1 MTTLDVN
8 ASGSSGP
15 IDRDTVDDCVDDNVD
30 DNTNVARFPGLR
42 VEAQLG
48 VGGSGVVYRAWD
60 AANGRHVALKVLRAE
75 RWGSETQRSRFRR
88 EVEILRRL
96 ADPGVVGILADG
108 TTTDGAP
115 WFTMELIADASLQD
129 RIDRAALPPLATCV
143 AWIRDVARTL
153 TRLHAQGVVHRDVKP
168 SNILLQDGSRARLAD
183 FGVVLLSDEE
193 RLTVGPRAV
202 GTPRFMAPEQMSGS
216 VADWRLVDVYAL
228 GLVLAELLG
237 PGRSSQDLAYVV
249 RRATA
254 ATPADRY
261 PGAATLADE
270 LDRWLSGH
278 SVRLRASAL
287 IWRARQSPW
296 MIGLPQIAAVT
307 AGLVLVVLA
316 VVSMRASQRDAQAA
330 ADWAIARTG
339 LAEVWA
345 TGDVQAADDWV
356 ARFAS
361 DPARL
366 RTPAAGRAWL
376 ELAALHRD
384 AARDE
389 DELDALGRAL
399 ASTDNPD
406 VQAAAI
412 AEVVAVY
419 RRLRRWPALGHLLAA
434 LPAEGIELGDPLRRA
449 ARADLALAEGDVA
462 AAIASTPDEAPLLAP
477 LQALRAAPPA
487 VIGALDSD
495 DDGVLEWVV
504 GEPAAR
510 DPVREQGEHGAPV
523 WRFGPLA
530 GAKFRDAGGRGLL
543 HTTTGLWS
551 LDQGGAA
558 RIGPQSKYAAR
569 VGPRVFGVP
578 ETDQGRR
585 LVELAAGALSTAH
598 AATAELDSFVQGVA
612 SGDVDGDGAPEL
624 VAALGPPY
632 GFLVRAYR
640 VLSDGG
646 PITEL
651 AGIRPG
657 DVGSVAVVATPAGP
671 RIVGLIIHVN
681 PHAAL
686 FSAEE
691 PWGAPCGV
699 LTWRHDAA
707 ASPPLLVPVARFELP
722 PGYCE
727 ASSMQVA
734 DLDGDGE
741 AELLVNEWSR
751 QNGALL
757 VLRHH
762 GDQLVRAF
770 SLPDHEVTSV
780 ARVRGR
786 DVVLLSQVEP
796 GERVLGRWFVGVGDQ
811 QLPRRAWSNDP
822 IDPGDD
828 PTVRLFAACALDR
841 SAADSC
847 VQRGDSAR
855 AARFLERAGEPAKAA
870 RALGDAA
877 RATGDAATLAHA
889 VDLAIA
895 GADAPLARGLLDQ
908 LAAQSPERAASKTA
922 EHADRLTPG
931 WAFDPTR
938 PLPADVQ
945 IVVPAAVRQDL
956 ANRELRVR
964 LPAGIDAVLR
974 LPLRATGGPVWLH
987 AAGELTRT
995 EWACV
1000 ADIRLRRPGSQSAQ
1014 NSAYAPLSL
1023 SMHGTGAGL
1032 ILFRSF
1038 DNLTRDRI
1046 PRPGVVTPID
1056 LRLDSTANGMQV
1068 RGSWNHQDFTRHTAA
1083 ERPQAGEAWELVV
1096 VGGEGWGS
1104 IPGPICELALRQLD
1118 LGGFEVARTPPP
1130 PPSPAI
1136 AWVLG
1141 VGEPPP
1147 GEPAD
1152 DPAFVALL
1160 RLDPSLRE
1168 RVRAQYGAEAANR
1181 LFSRAVRS
1189 MDRDDDQTI
1198 DTILGMGD
1206 LTGVAPMDR
1215 LWLQRARGDAL
1226 IRVGRP
1232 NEARVDLTAVWQAST
1247 AGDEPFVWRSA
1258 LQAATGLAELD
1269 VAIGDDVGAAVWI
1282 ARGIDIAPDVD
1293 LGERI
1298 LRNRPRLRDH
1308 WTRLT
1313 TPTFAG
1319 DRTRP

>member
-153 TRLHAQGVVHRDVKP
+153 ARLHAQGVVHRDVKP

-356 ARFAS
+356 ARFAF

-558 RIGPQSKYAAR
+558 RIGPQSKHAAR

-640 VLSDGG
+640 VLLTTVS
-646 PITEL
+646 L
-651 AGIRPG
+651 RHAG
-657 DVGSVAVVATPAGP
+657 D
-671 RIVGLIIHVN
+671 
-681 PHAAL
+681 
-686 FSAEE
+686 AEI
-691 PWGAPCGV
+691 
-699 LTWRHDAA
+699 
-707 ASPPLLVPVARFELP
+707 
-722 PGYCE
+722 
-727 ASSMQVA
+727 
-734 DLDGDGE
+734 LDGYGD
-741 AELLVNEWSR
+741 LK
-751 QNGALL
+751 QAL
-757 VLRHH
+757 RDHKRPQ
-762 GDQLVRAF
+762 DQYRAIRIF
-770 SLPDHEVTSV
+770 VQDTIDEITADEQ
-780 ARVRGR
+780 ARPQKAV
-786 DVVLLSQVEP
+786 P
-796 GERVLGRWFVGVGDQ
+796 
-811 QLPRRAWSNDP
+811 A
-822 IDPGDD
+822 
-828 PTVRLFAACALDR
+828 R
-841 SAADSC
+841 SAT
-847 VQRGDSAR
+847 SA
-855 AARFLERAGEPAKAA
+855 
-870 RALGDAA
+870 
-877 RATGDAATLAHA
+877 
-889 VDLAIA
+889 
-895 GADAPLARGLLDQ
+895 
-908 LAAQSPERAASKTA
+908 ERAAL
-922 EHADRLTPG
+922 ER
-931 WAFDPTR
+931 
-938 PLPADVQ
+938 
-945 IVVPAAVRQDL
+945 DL
-956 ANRELRVR
+956 AAADEMLKDGPPATPPGRAPGLFWRVGDRWFGDTALR
-964 LPAGIDAVLR
+964 P
-974 LPLRATGGPVWLH
+974 
-987 AAGELTRT
+987 
-995 EWACV
+995 
-1000 ADIRLRRPGSQSAQ
+1000 RRPGRAVFSTSWRSLCRRTRAGYAIDWPSSA
-1014 NSAYAPLSL
+1014 AAAGVDMEAMA
-1023 SMHGTGAGL
+1023 SMWPSVANAVR
-1032 ILFRSF
+1032 RSPWAL
-1038 DNLTRDRI
+1038 NESWCSC
-1046 PRPGVVTPID
+1046 G
-1056 LRLDSTANGMQV
+1056 RLASVDTAN
-1068 RGSWNHQDFTRHTAA
+1068 
-1083 ERPQAGEAWELVV
+1083 
-1096 VGGEGWGS
+1096 
-1104 IPGPICELALRQLD
+1104 
-1118 LGGFEVARTPPP
+1118 
-1130 PPSPAI
+1130 
-1136 AWVLG
+1136 
-1141 VGEPPP
+1141 
-1147 GEPAD
+1147 
-1152 DPAFVALL
+1152 
-1160 RLDPSLRE
+1160 
-1168 RVRAQYGAEAANR
+1168 RV
-1181 LFSRAVRS
+1181 
-1189 MDRDDDQTI
+1189 
-1198 DTILGMGD
+1198 
-1206 LTGVAPMDR
+1206 
-1215 LWLQRARGDAL
+1215 
-1226 IRVGRP
+1226 
-1232 NEARVDLTAVWQAST
+1232 
-1247 AGDEPFVWRSA
+1247 
-1258 LQAATGLAELD
+1258 
-1269 VAIGDDVGAAVWI
+1269 
-1282 ARGIDIAPDVD
+1282 
-1293 LGERI
+1293 
-1298 LRNRPRLRDH
+1298 
-1308 WTRLT
+1308 
-1313 TPTFAG
+1313 
-1319 DRTRP
+1319 